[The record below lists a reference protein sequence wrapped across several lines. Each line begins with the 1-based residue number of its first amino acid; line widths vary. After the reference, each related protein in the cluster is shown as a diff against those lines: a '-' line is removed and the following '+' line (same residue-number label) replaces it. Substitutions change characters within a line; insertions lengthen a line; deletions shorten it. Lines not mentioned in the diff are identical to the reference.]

1 MLLVLPLKVLQLVGH
16 VFLETGQ
23 IVWLQCTFVIKLL
36 EMQHDFQK
44 SGFASKVILVGRVG
58 DLVGVT
64 IDLDLIFWH
73 TLEDHG
79 TEHGLIEDYRRTL
92 RLSKYLR

>member
-16 VFLETGQ
+16 VFLEAGQ
-23 IVWLQCTFVIKLL
+23 VVWLQCTFVIKILD
-36 EMQHDFQK
+36 MHYDFQK
-44 SGFASKVILVGRVG
+44 SLFASKVILVGRVG

-64 IDLDLIFWH
+64 IELDLNFWH

-79 TEHGLIEDYRRTL
+79 TEHGLIEDYRRKV
-92 RLSKYLR
+92 SD